1 MFQILLADGNS
12 EYRAGLARLLEKDG
26 YYIRVA
32 DSIQGTLDV
41 LRRKQAQVVVIGPEL
56 EGLQA
61 ADLIPLLKAANRK
74 AAIVL
79 VADDPTPLLA
89 RRIRQAGIFY
99 HALRPASP
107 QDATDIVQAV
117 QCAYAS
123 LTCKGRT
130 ARSLSTPNEE
140 GDGYESEATDHGY
153 DGIPVGNGIPG
164 SGSPGGSAGSQQS
177 GGLGLSRLLRPDH
190 HCPTGPGHAD
200 AVRHAQG
207 AGRLEEQV
215 AESIGR
221 IVTQPLMQLIAME
234 VKMIRWVIL
243 GGAVLLAVVLTA
255 LAAKVPVVFQG
266 FSGMV
271 IWMFL
276 GFCSIIVVAQ
286 LFSAIRALLELMRR
300 PVQEKIEQPAS
311 GGER

>member
-12 EYRAGLARLLEKDG
+12 DYRAGLARLLAADG
-26 YYIRVA
+26 YYIAVA
-32 DSIQGTLDV
+32 DSVQETLDV

-61 ADLIPLLKAANRK
+61 ADLIPLLKSANRK

-99 HALRPASP
+99 HALRPACP
-107 QDATDIVQAV
+107 EDATDMVQAV

-123 LTCKGRT
+123 LTCKGQV
-130 ARSLSTPNEE
+130 ARPLSTPNEE
-140 GDGYESEATDHGY
+140 GERHESEATDHGY
-153 DGIPVGNGIPG
+153 DGFSVGNGIPG
-164 SGSPGGSAGSQQS
+164 PGSPGGSAGSQQP

-221 IVTQPLMQLIAME
+221 IVTQPLIQMIAME
-234 VKMIRWVIL
+234 VKMIKWVIL

-266 FSGMV
+266 FSGLV
-271 IWMFL
+271 IWIFL

-286 LFSAIRALLELMRR
+286 LFSAIRALLDLLRR
-300 PVQEKIEQPAS
+300 PMAEPIEQPAR
-311 GGER
+311 GGKQ